1 MVENLIG
8 KVFNYLIVVDGPIRK
23 NKKIYWKCKCKCG
36 TEKLVRGDG
45 LKNGT
50 TKSCGCYKKS
60 ILIENNI
67 SR

>member
-50 TKSCGCYKKS
+50 TKSCGCYKK
-60 ILIENNI
+60 IYIN
-67 SR
+67 